1 MIFLQIN
8 QMLLAIKAS
17 KKGKQAEI
25 LIKPSTIGIDRA
37 PSGAIEKPV
46 KYLINVFVDCCTS

>member
-1 MIFLQIN
+1 
-8 QMLLAIKAS
+8 MLLAIKAS
-17 KKGKQAEI
+17 KNGKQAEI